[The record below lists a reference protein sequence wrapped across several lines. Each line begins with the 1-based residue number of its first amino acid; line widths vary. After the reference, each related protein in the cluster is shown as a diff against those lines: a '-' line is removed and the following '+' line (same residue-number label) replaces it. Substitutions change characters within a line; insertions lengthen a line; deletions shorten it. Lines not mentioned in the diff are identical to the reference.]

1 MKRFRIISC
10 FCLLVLL
17 SISNALLS
25 PTNLRKAHLGKYFQS
40 RNYVTLT
47 IANNEAKLNQN
58 LIIASTN
65 NDSHQQSFP
74 FQSTLILC
82 IGYAMLLGSM
92 MIYCPIMFTLLK
104 NRMVEGYSE
113 TTWLLNFLSYLLSI
127 IYQFKKKIPLM
138 SYVELIFG
146 GIHSFS
152 VFGILCHLKAEYSL
166 FLSVAVSSGLLS
178 FFLCSRK
185 FNNSDR
191 ILDSL
196 QLLSA
201 FLANYA
207 IIPQILLSYQLK
219 TSSWSS
225 ITALLSIVGCVLRI
239 ITTMQTSKD
248 RYILASYGIGVFVHS
263 ILLFQTL
270 AYPNV

>member
-1 MKRFRIISC
+1 MISC
-10 FCLLVLL
+10 LCLLVLL
-17 SISNALLS
+17 SISNALLV
-25 PTNLRKAHLGKYFQS
+25 PTNLRKAHLGKCFQS
-40 RNYVTLT
+40 RNCVSSPFQGAYQDAET
-47 IANNEAKLNQN
+47 KN
-58 LIIASTN
+58 LIVASSN
-65 NDSHQQSFP
+65 NDNYQQSFP
-74 FQSTLILC
+74 FQSTLVLC

-138 SYVELIFG
+138 SYIELIFG

-152 VFGILCHLKAEYSL
+152 VFGILCHLKAQYSL

-248 RYILASYGIGVFVHS
+248 RYILVSYGIGVFVHS